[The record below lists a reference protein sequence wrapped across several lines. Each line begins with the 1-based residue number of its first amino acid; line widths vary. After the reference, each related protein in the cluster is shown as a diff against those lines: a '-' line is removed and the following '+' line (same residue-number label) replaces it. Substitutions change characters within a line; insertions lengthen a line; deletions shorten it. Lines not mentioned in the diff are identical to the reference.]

1 MSIPAPMPTPTSRQN
16 RYFIGIDLGTTN
28 CALSYVDRRQPDKG
42 SQVLP
47 IPQQDSATSVLT
59 APQLPSFAFLPAD
72 AQQGS
77 TPTSEH
83 GLPLLESGWVPGT
96 YARAQL
102 AFNPGRVI
110 HSAKSWLCHG
120 NVDRTEAILPWQSQE
135 ISFAKRL
142 SPVAASALY
151 LRWLRAVWDQTMAA
165 EDDSCLFEHQ
175 HIVIT
180 IPASFNEVAQELTL
194 KAAQQAGYP
203 EHLRLIEEPQAA
215 FYFWLGRNKNLS
227 ILHDML
233 TAAARPTLKILVCD
247 IGGGTTDLSLFQV
260 STDKQVSTGL
270 KMERLAVSEHLLLGG
285 DNIDLTLAHVLEHK
299 LMGEG
304 KRASS
309 KQWSQLLAQARDLK
323 ERILATDPDAENE
336 AKVSPQSFPVTVSG
350 SGSGLF
356 SSAKSFRVEAHEIR
370 ACILEGF
377 FPHVEAQER
386 PHQDSS
392 GLQEWGL
399 PYAQDSAI
407 SRHLAYFLDGQSI
420 DAVLFNGGSVTPEFL
435 RRRLHHLLQSWQQE
449 SGPALRELHN
459 DAISLAVSRGAARYC
474 WIVSQSDSER
484 IAGGYP
490 HSLYLEVHGRRKKE
504 RQLVCILPKGMEA
517 GHSINITEPEFDLLV
532 NQPVRFQCCYALK
545 RQQDRPGTLVPWNR
559 DEFRPLPTLET
570 AIHLREDQPRPAN
583 NRVRVHLEVSLN
595 ELGLLQI
602 YCVAQDGSGRWRL
615 DFNLRKGVEEEQEDA
630 GQIPSQS
637 VVPSKEALQAL
648 QVAMPCIDAV
658 YARKKHPELPD
669 IKPAYLPRELERHLG
684 KRDTWNSATLRQL
697 WPALNSGMT
706 RKTRSIE
713 HENTWLYLA
722 GFTLRPG
729 YGVNHDESR
738 MEQLWRVHQLGM
750 AFPKEKRIQKQW
762 YLLWRRVAGGLNR
775 QRQQQLL
782 DAILPT
788 LQNQSEPEPEMV
800 YLAGALELLLP
811 ETKCELVKIF
821 GKRLLQ
827 GKLKHTPPYT
837 WALGRL
843 LSRTPLYAGRE
854 TIIHPREVNNLFESM
869 EHLDWSDAAWGGLN
883 AMFAQASRCT
893 EQRDIDVEAELR
905 ERIGAKLKHGG
916 AAPHQIEVVKHYVAV
931 DDADRILQFGE
942 TLPAGLILAGST
954 TQSHGPTWPHLR
966 GHQYDGT

>member
-1 MSIPAPMPTPTSRQN
+1 MSISAPTKTSTQPQN

-42 SQVLP
+42 SQVLS
-47 IPQQDSATSVLT
+47 IPQQDSDTSVRT
-59 APQLPSFAFLPAD
+59 GSQLPSFAFLPA
-72 AQQGS
+72 ATQQS
-77 TPTSEH
+77 SAFTTEH
-83 GLPLLESGWVPGT
+83 GIPPLESDWLPGA
-96 YARAQL
+96 YARQQL

-110 HSAKSWLCHG
+110 HSAKSWLCHAD
-120 NVDRTEAILPWQSQE
+120 VDRTGNILPWQSEE
-135 ISFAKRL
+135 ISSEKRL

-151 LRWLRAVWDQTMAA
+151 LRWLRAVWDKNMAA
-165 EDDSCLFEHQ
+165 EDDSCRFEHQ

-180 IPASFNEVAQELTL
+180 VPASFNEAAQELTL

-203 EHLRLIEEPQAA
+203 PHVRLIEEPQAA

-233 TAAARPTLKILVCD
+233 AAATYPTLKILVCD

-260 STDKQVSTGL
+260 STDKHASTGL

-285 DNIDLTLAHVLEHK
+285 DNIDLTLTHVLEHK
-299 LMGEG
+299 LMGDG
-304 KRASS
+304 KQAGT

-323 ERILATDPDAENE
+323 ERILAIEPETENE
-336 AKVSPQSFPVTVSG
+336 NQSFPVTVSG
-350 SGSGLF
+350 SGSSLF

-370 ACILEGF
+370 TCILEGF
-377 FPHVEAQER
+377 FPQVGAQER
-386 PHQDSS
+386 PHQNSS

-407 SRHLAYFLDGQSI
+407 SRHLAQFLDGQNI

-435 RRRLHHLLQSWQQE
+435 RHRLLHLLQSWQAE
-449 SGPALRELHN
+449 KKPALRELHN
-459 DAISLAVSRGAARYC
+459 DAISLAVSRGAARYG

-484 IAGGYP
+484 ITGGYP
-490 HSLYLEVHGRRKKE
+490 HSLYLEVHGRKRNE
-504 RQLVCILPKGMEA
+504 RPLVCILPKGMEA
-517 GHSINITEPEFDLLV
+517 GHSVNITEPEFDLLV

-545 RQQDRPGTLVPWNR
+545 RQQDRPGTLTLWNR
-559 DEFRPLPTLET
+559 DEFRALPTLET
-570 AIHLREDQPRPAN
+570 AIHLKDNQPRPVN

-602 YCVAQDGSGRWRL
+602 YCVARDGSGRWRL
-615 DFNLRKGVEEEQEDA
+615 DFNLRKGVEEEQGKA
-630 GQIPSQS
+630 LQKQSQS
-637 VVPSKEALQAL
+637 LPPSKEAQQAL
-648 QVAMPCIDAV
+648 QVATPYIDAV
-658 YARKKHPELPD
+658 YARKKHAELPD
-669 IKPAYLPRELERHLG
+669 IKPAYLPRELEHHLG
-684 KRDTWNSATLRQL
+684 KRDTWNSSTLRQL

-706 RKTRSIE
+706 RKTRSVE
-713 HENTWLYLA
+713 HESTWLYLA

-729 YGVNHDESR
+729 YGVEHDDSR
-738 MEQLWRVHQLGM
+738 VEQLWRVHQLGM

-775 QRQQQLL
+775 QRQQQLF

-800 YLAGALELLLP
+800 YLAGALELLAP
-811 ETKCELVKIF
+811 ETKRDLVKIF
-821 GKRLLQ
+821 SKRLLQ
-827 GKLKHTPPYT
+827 GKLKHTSPYT

-854 TIIHPREVNNLFESM
+854 TIVHPREVKNLFDSM
-869 EHLDWSDAAWGGLN
+869 EHLDWSAAPWSGLN
-883 AMFAQASRCT
+883 ALFAQAARCT
-893 EQRDIDVEAELR
+893 EQRDIDIETELR
-905 ERIGAKLKHGG
+905 QRIETKLRRSG
-916 AAPHQIEVVKHYVAV
+916 AAPHQIDVVKQYVAV

-942 TLPAGLILAGST
+942 TLPAGLVLARS
-954 TQSHGPTWPHLR
+954 
-966 GHQYDGT
+966 

>member
-1 MSIPAPMPTPTSRQN
+1 MSISTPPQN

-28 CALSYVDRRQPDKG
+28 CALAYVDRRQPDKG

-47 IPQQDSATSVLT
+47 IPQQDSATSVRT
-59 APQLPSFAFLPAD
+59 AAQLPSFAFLPAA
-72 AQQGS
+72 AQQDAAHTLAGI
-77 TPTSEH
+77 P
-83 GLPLLESGWVPGT
+83 PLESGWIPGA
-96 YARAQL
+96 YARQQL

-110 HSAKSWLCHG
+110 HSAKSWLCHAD
-120 NVDRTEAILPWQSQE
+120 VDRTGAILPWQSEE
-135 ISFAKRL
+135 ISSARRL

-151 LRWLRAVWDQTMAA
+151 LRWLRAVWDQNMAA
-165 EDDSCLFEHQ
+165 EDASCRFEHQ

-180 IPASFNEVAQELTL
+180 VPASFNEAAQELTL

-203 EHLRLIEEPQAA
+203 PQLRLIEEPQAA
-215 FYFWLGRNKNLS
+215 FYFWLGRSKNLS

-233 TAAARPTLKILVCD
+233 AAAAHPSLKILVCD

-260 STDKQVSTGL
+260 SADKHAATGL
-270 KMERLAVSEHLLLGG
+270 KMERLAVSDHLLLGG

-299 LMGEG
+299 LMGAG
-304 KRASS
+304 KQAEPR
-309 KQWSQLLAQARDLK
+309 QWSQLLAQARDLK
-323 ERILATDPDAENE
+323 ERILATEPDAENGT
-336 AKVSPQSFPVTVSG
+336 QSFPVTVSG

-356 SSAKSFRVEAHEIR
+356 SSTKSIRVAAHEIR
-370 ACILEGF
+370 TCILEGF
-377 FPHVEAQER
+377 FPLTSAQER
-386 PHQDSS
+386 PHENSS

-407 SRHLAYFLDGQSI
+407 SRHLAQFLDGQSI

-435 RRRLHHLLQSWQQE
+435 RRRLHQLLEGWQKE
-449 SGPALRELHN
+449 SGTAVRELHN
-459 DAISLAVSRGAARYC
+459 DAISLAVSRGAARYG
-474 WIVSQSDSER
+474 WIVSQGDAER
-484 IAGGYP
+484 ITGGYP

-570 AIHLREDQPRPAN
+570 AIHLGADQPRPAN

-602 YCVAQDGSGRWRL
+602 YCVARAGSGRWRL
-615 DFNLRKGVEEEQEDA
+615 DFNLRKGVEEAEGEQRDA
-630 GQIPSQS
+630 AHPQSQNL
-637 VVPSKEALQAL
+637 ALSTETQQAL
-648 QVAMPCIDAV
+648 RMAIPYIDAV
-658 YARKKHPELPD
+658 YARKKHADLPT
-669 IKPAYLPRELERHLG
+669 IKPAHLPRELERLLG
-684 KRDTWNSATLRQL
+684 KRDTWDSTTLRQL
-697 WPALNSGMT
+697 WPPLNAGMT
-706 RKTRSIE
+706 RKTRSVG

-729 YGVNHDESR
+729 YGVEHDESR
-738 MEQLWRVHQLGM
+738 MEQLWRVQQLGM
-750 AFPKEKRIQKQW
+750 AFPKEKQIQKQW

-775 QRQQQLL
+775 QRQQQLF

-788 LQNQSEPEPEMV
+788 LQNQNEPEPEMV
-800 YLAGALELLLP
+800 YLAGALELLPP

-821 GKRLLQ
+821 GKRLVQ

-854 TIIHPREVNNLFESM
+854 TIVHPREVKNLFERV
-869 EHLDWSDAAWGGLN
+869 EHLDWNAAAWSGLN
-883 AMFAQASRCT
+883 ALFAQAARCT
-893 EQRDIDVEAELR
+893 EQRDIDIEAELR
-905 ERIGAKLKHGG
+905 QRIETKLKHSG
-916 AAPHQIEVVKHYVAV
+916 AAQHQIEVVKQYVAV

-942 TLPAGLILAGST
+942 TLPAGLVLVRA
-954 TQSHGPTWPHLR
+954 
-966 GHQYDGT
+966 

>member
-1 MSIPAPMPTPTSRQN
+1 MSTSIPTQN

-28 CALSYVDRRQPDKG
+28 CALSYVDRYQPDKG

-47 IPQQDSATSVLT
+47 IPQQDSATSVRT
-59 APQLPSFAFLPAD
+59 AAQLPSFAFLPAT
-72 AQQGS
+72 AQQS
-77 TPTSEH
+77 SALTSEP
-83 GLPLLESGWVPGT
+83 GIPTLESGWIPGA
-96 YARAQL
+96 YARTQL

-110 HSAKSWLCHG
+110 HSAKSWLCHAD
-120 NVDRTEAILPWQSQE
+120 VDRTGAILPWQSQE
-135 ISFAKRL
+135 ISSAKRL

-151 LRWLRAVWDQTMAA
+151 LRWLRAVWDQNMAA
-165 EDDSCLFEHQ
+165 EDSSCLFEHQ

-180 IPASFNEVAQELTL
+180 VPASFNEAAQELTL

-203 EHLRLIEEPQAA
+203 DHLRLIEEPQAA
-215 FYFWLGRNKNLS
+215 FYFWLGRSKNLS
-227 ILHDML
+227 VLHDML
-233 TAAARPTLKILVCD
+233 ATAARPDLKILVCD

-260 STDKQVSTGL
+260 SADKHASTGL

-304 KRASS
+304 KQAAS

-323 ERILATDPDAENE
+323 ERILATEPDTENGTR
-336 AKVSPQSFPVTVSG
+336 SFPVTVSG

-356 SSAKSFRVEAHEIR
+356 SSTRSIRVEAHEIR
-370 ACILEGF
+370 TCILEGF
-377 FPHVEAQER
+377 FPQVEARER
-386 PHQDSS
+386 PRKDSS

-399 PYAQDSAI
+399 PYAQDSAV
-407 SRHLAYFLDGQSI
+407 SRHLAQFLDDQNI

-435 RRRLHHLLQSWQQE
+435 RRRLLHLLQSWQE
-449 SGPALRELHN
+449 KSGPTLHELHN

-474 WIVSQSDSER
+474 WIASQNDSER
-484 IAGGYP
+484 ITGGYP
-490 HSLYLEVHGRRKKE
+490 HSLYLEVHGRKKKE

-545 RQQDRPGTLVPWNR
+545 RQQDRPGALVPWNR
-559 DEFRPLPTLET
+559 DEFRTLPPLET
-570 AIHLREDQPRPAN
+570 AIHLDENQPRPAN

-602 YCVAQDGSGRWRL
+602 YCVARDGSGRWRL

-630 GQIPSQS
+630 AQTQGRNLAL
-637 VVPSKEALQAL
+637 SKEIQQAL
-648 QVAMPCIDAV
+648 RVATPYIDAIF
-658 YARKKHPELPD
+658 ARKKHANLPD
-669 IKPAYLPRELERHLG
+669 IKPAHLPRELERHLG

-729 YGVNHDESR
+729 YGVEHDESR

-775 QRQQQLL
+775 QRQQQLF

-800 YLAGALELLLP
+800 YLAGALELLAP
-811 ETKCELVKIF
+811 ETKCALVKIF
-821 GKRLLQ
+821 AKRLLL

-854 TIIHPREVNNLFESM
+854 TIVHPREVKNLFDSM
-869 EHLDWSDAAWGGLN
+869 EHLDWGDAAWSGLN
-883 AMFAQASRCT
+883 ALFAQAARCT
-893 EQRDIDVEAELR
+893 EQRDIDIEAELR
-905 ERIGAKLKHGG
+905 QRIGAKLKHSG
-916 AAPHQIEVVKHYVAV
+916 APPHQIAVVKQYVAV
-931 DDADRILQFGE
+931 DDADRTLQFGE
-942 TLPAGLILAGST
+942 TLPAGLVLART
-954 TQSHGPTWPHLR
+954 
-966 GHQYDGT
+966 